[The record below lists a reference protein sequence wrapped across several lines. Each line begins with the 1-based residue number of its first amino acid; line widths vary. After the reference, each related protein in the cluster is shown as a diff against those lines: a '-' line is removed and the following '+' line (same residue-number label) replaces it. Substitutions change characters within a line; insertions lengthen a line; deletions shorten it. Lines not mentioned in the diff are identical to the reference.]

1 MKYVMLLQV
10 KETENS
16 KTECKA
22 IRLPECDDKDTTYLY
37 KVLFHFSYN
46 KWVNQ
51 CGVIPGLDCGCLP
64 EDDKKFWESHLVD
77 YADVITE

>member
-22 IRLPECDDKDTTYLY
+22 IRLPE
-37 KVLFHFSYN
+37 
-46 KWVNQ
+46 
-51 CGVIPGLDCGCLP
+51 
-64 EDDKKFWESHLVD
+64 DDKKFWESHLVD